1 MAGRKTVETFG
12 GGRTF
17 VRRSDPP
24 NTGLK
29 AQLRG
34 EAHVPASRR
43 LALLVILVP
52 AFAWSASCPD
62 QTAECVP
69 DDARKT
75 PGGHTFTGEHLE
87 VGERD
92 PVHSVLNPLGNHGG
106 DLSQL
111 RTQQLRDLNAFLR
124 SL

>member
-69 DDARKT
+69 
-75 PGGHTFTGEHLE
+75 GGHTFTGEHLE
-87 VGERD
+87 VGARD

-111 RTQQLRDLNAFLR
+111 RTQQLRDPNAFLR

>member
-1 MAGRKTVETFG
+1 RHHSSARAHGRSDPHVPTPLPGPVVSDVPGRKTVETFG
-12 GGRTF
+12 GRRTF

-34 EAHVPASRR
+34 EAPVPASRR

-52 AFAWSASCPD
+52 AFARSASCPD

-75 PGGHTFTGEHLE
+75 PGGHTFTGEHL
-87 VGERD
+87 
-92 PVHSVLNPLGNHGG
+92 
-106 DLSQL
+106 
-111 RTQQLRDLNAFLR
+111 
-124 SL
+124 